1 MNERQRL
8 LNKIKKYDF
17 SLKELNLYL
26 DTHPDC
32 RRALALFNNH
42 QTIRQNCIEEYN
54 RRFGPLTPD
63 QSNEPQ
69 HWSWDRRPVAVGK
82 EVNYVAI

>member
-32 RRALALFNNH
+32 RRALALFNNY

-63 QSNEPQ
+63 QSNDPQ
-69 HWSWDRRPVAVGK
+69 HWLWIDDPWPWERR
-82 EVNYVAI
+82 